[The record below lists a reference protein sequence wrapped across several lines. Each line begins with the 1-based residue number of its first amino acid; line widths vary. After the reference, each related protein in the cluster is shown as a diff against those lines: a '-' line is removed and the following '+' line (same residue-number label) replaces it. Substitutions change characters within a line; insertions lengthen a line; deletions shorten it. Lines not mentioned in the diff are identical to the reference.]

1 MPVVRVQN
9 NGGRSQKAFLE
20 VLRGQRPRR
29 EGRGY
34 SPGKQSV
41 QENLLRRP
49 DANVARVIDAVNA
62 MREELCEGH
71 GSPSPCPVRRLLP
84 RLHLLVSFYSVS
96 CSRWC
101 FVRFRVSSRS
111 VCVVAHHS
119 VLRTVNDCFIDVGD
133 SAASLVRML
142 VLVLPRFDMWNLS
155 PATAAP

>member
-9 NGGRSQKAFLE
+9 NGGRSQNAFLE
-20 VLRGQRPRR
+20 VLRGQRPRC

-84 RLHLLVSFYSVS
+84 RLHLLVSF
-96 CSRWC
+96 R
-101 FVRFRVSSRS
+101 FIPFRVPVDVSFGFASRP
-111 VCVVAHHS
+111 VA
-119 VLRTVNDCFIDVGD
+119 F
-133 SAASLVRML
+133 A
-142 VLVLPRFDMWNLS
+142 
-155 PATAAP
+155 